1 MVDIINVYSLIY
13 IRIKGISIEERRK
26 KEKLLKRINLKK
38 EKLGNIYSKVIDH
51 LE

>member
-26 KEKLLKRINLKK
+26 RKEKK
-38 EKLGNIYSKVIDH
+38 GY
-51 LE
+51 

>member
-26 KEKLLKRINLKK
+26 KKKGIKK
-38 EKLGNIYSKVIDH
+38 E
-51 LE
+51 